1 MHLRALILAVA
12 LGSCAGE
19 AAADPTASVI
29 PVPPTPAAEQVP
41 TVPAL
46 EAPADLSGLE
56 GKSVGRVTIV
66 LEGNVW
72 SDVEAPKL
80 TELKIGDL
88 LTQPAARRVLAQA
101 LRTGSFAR
109 GHVSARDEGGQV
121 AVTVHLVPRKLIDHI
136 QLDLH
141 GAGLDHEEL
150 LHEADLA
157 EGGEI
162 VGADIEATVARIRR
176 YFAVRGYPSAQA
188 SIETRSTDDPASAIV
203 LIDAAPGPPR
213 LFNARAFY
221 VFDSESEPVL
231 RVARSYGVDAGDRAD
246 EPVIDRADLGL
257 EEALHAKGWWKAHV
271 SHDLVWVGDPQKGV
285 RLLLRVRIDG
295 GPRSVAHFEGNEH
308 YDADVLTAALGLE
321 TELDRSPARL
331 ADKIRTFYQKRGFLD
346 VEATVETR
354 HADGARVELVVFHVV
369 EHARVKVSGRSY
381 PCLREPVIKSL
392 GAGGPSSPGAIG
404 SEIDSF
410 LEEDLP
416 GSDLLVNPDPRGVP
430 GVGAPGQV
438 TSSSLPPPTELRPDD
453 TYVADT
459 YQRAIEHVQE
469 LYRNE
474 GFLHANVGPLQVIRA
489 RCDPSSPAG
498 RCVPAPLP
506 TRAPQTCAYD
516 PTGLPLPAEPLDP
529 VFTCHPDPVHGVE
542 CAPEVEVVVPVML
555 GPRTTLWDVAFTG
568 VKNMSEQAVATAAD
582 VPLGE
587 PASTTKLED
596 ARRRVV
602 DWYKELGY
610 YYVNVKASLE
620 PSADNTRARVRFD
633 VLEGEQVIVR
643 AIAIHGLD
651 TTRESIVRRR
661 IALEVGKPY
670 STSDVRKTQERI
682 ATLGVFSNISV
693 GLNDP
698 YVPQAGKTVIVD
710 VVERNPQYIEVRPG
724 LSTGEG
730 FRGAFEYGHRNLL
743 GYAWSLTLHLQASY
757 LPDFLILDP
766 GVAQNFGTLSTA
778 DRIATRDTL
787 TFAWPEMG
795 LGPTI
800 RSQLDAIYVR
810 DLERDFT
817 LGKEALVGT
826 LFWRPSREFQLS
838 GGADYERNDVFLF
851 DYSTIQG
858 YLNTLQMM
866 GQGTS
871 DLARL
876 LRVPDGATNAVA
888 QRIVFTWDRR
898 DMPFN
903 AHRGTYVALGVEHVD
918 SYPIAGT
925 ANPSEQ
931 TSSHVLRLT
940 QTFGVYIPLT
950 PTIAL
955 ASEIRLGEIQNI
967 SPCELPFQPLTK
979 PPTLPPPYCTYPDR
993 QFYMGGFDSMRG
1005 WLQDSFIPEDIA
1017 AQIGSGTN
1025 QIQCTSQDNC
1035 SVPFRGGNFMVNP
1048 RLELRFPLPF
1058 RLPASGAFFG
1068 DFGNLWSNPEW
1079 ILQHGLTMRADV
1091 GAGIRVDTPV
1101 GPLVFDYGLNVTRR
1115 SYEDIG
1121 AFHFAIG
1128 LF

>member
-1 MHLRALILAVA
+1 MRLRALML
-12 LGSCAGE
+12 
-19 AAADPTASVI
+19 AAAFGLRAGLASADPAQAVI
-29 PVPPTPAAEQVP
+29 PVPPTPPAVEAP
-41 TVPAL
+41 TVP
-46 EAPADLSGLE
+46 ESEPPADLSGLE
-56 GKSVGRVTIV
+56 GKPVARIAVV
-66 LEGNVW
+66 LEANVW
-72 SDVEAPKL
+72 KDVELPRV
-80 TELKIGDL
+80 TELKPGDL
-88 LTQPAARRVLAQA
+88 LTAPAARRALAEA
-101 LRTGSFAR
+101 LRSGAFAR
-109 GHVSARDEGGQV
+109 GRISAREEGSQV
-121 AVTVHLVPRKLIDHI
+121 VVTLRLVPRKLVDHI
-136 QLDLH
+136 ELDLH
-141 GAGLDHEEL
+141 GAGLDQEEL
-150 LHEADLA
+150 LREADLA

-162 VGADIEATVARIRR
+162 VGADIDATVARIRR

-188 SIETRSTDDPASAIV
+188 SVETRSTDDPERAIV
-203 LIDAAPGPPR
+203 LVDAVPGPAR
-213 LFNARAFY
+213 RVDDRAFY
-221 VFDSESEPVL
+221 VVDAESEPVL

-246 EPVIDRADLGL
+246 EPVIDRSDVAL
-257 EEALHAKGWWKAHV
+257 EDALHAKGWWKAHV
-271 SHDLVWVGDPQKGV
+271 SHDLVWVGDPQKSV
-285 RLLLRVRIDG
+285 RVLLRVRIDG

-321 TELDRSPARL
+321 SELDRSPARL
-331 ADKIRTFYQKRGFLD
+331 ADKLRTFYQKRGYLD
-346 VEATVETR
+346 VETSVETR
-354 HADGARVELVVFHVV
+354 RDPGARVELVVFHVV
-369 EHARVKVSGRSY
+369 EHARVKVTGRSY
-381 PCLREPVIKSL
+381 PCLREATIKTL
-392 GAGGPSSPGAIG
+392 GAGGPTSPGAIG

-416 GSDLLVNPDPRGVP
+416 GADLLVNPDPRGIP
-430 GVGAPGQV
+430 SSEAPGQV
-438 TSSSLPPPTELRPDD
+438 APSALPVPTDLRPDD

-474 GFLHANVGPLQVIRA
+474 GFLHATVGPLQVLRA
-489 RCDPSSPAG
+489 RCDPASPAG
-498 RCVPAPLP
+498 RCAAQALPARP
-506 TRAPQTCAYD
+506 PQTCAYD

-529 VFTCHPDPVHGVE
+529 AFTCHPDPAHGVA

-568 VKNMSEQAVATAAD
+568 VKSVTEQAVAEAAQ

-610 YYVNVKASLE
+610 YYVSVKASLE
-620 PSADNTRARVRFD
+620 PSADSTRARVRFD
-633 VLEGEQVIVR
+633 VVEGDQVIVR

-651 TTRESIVRRR
+651 ITRESIVRRR
-661 IALEVGKPY
+661 IALRVGQPY

-730 FRGAFEYGHRNLL
+730 FRGALEYGHRNLL
-743 GYAWSLTLHLQASY
+743 GYAWSVTLHLQASY

-826 LFWRPSREFQLS
+826 LFWRPSREYQLS
-838 GGADYERNDVFLF
+838 GGVDYERNEVSLF
-851 DYSTIQG
+851 DYGTIQS
-858 YLNTLQMM
+858 YLTTLQEM
-866 GQGTS
+866 GMGTS

-876 LRVPDGATNAVA
+876 LRVPDGATNAAA

-918 SYPIAGT
+918 AYPIQGT
-925 ANPSEQ
+925 ADPSGQ

-940 QTFGVYIPLT
+940 QTLGVYIPLT

-955 ASEIRLGEIQNI
+955 ATELRLGEIQNV
-967 SPCELPFQPLTK
+967 SPCQLPFQPGAT
-979 PPTLPPPYCTYPDR
+979 PPPYCTYPDR
-993 QFYMGGFDSMRG
+993 QFFMGGFDSMRG

-1017 AQIGSGTN
+1017 AQIGPNTKT
-1025 QIQCTSQDNC
+1025 QFQCTDQSNC
-1035 SVPFRGGNFMVNP
+1035 GVPFRGGNFMVNP
-1048 RLELRFPLPF
+1048 RLELRFPMPF
-1058 RLPASGAFFG
+1058 HIPVSGALFG
-1068 DFGNLWSNPEW
+1068 DFGNLWSDPSW
-1079 ILQHGLTMRADV
+1079 IAQHGLVLRADV
-1091 GAGIRVDTPV
+1091 GAGVRVDTPV

-1115 SYEDIG
+1115 PYEDIG

>member
-1 MHLRALILAVA
+1 MLVAAIGTCAVGA
-12 LGSCAGE
+12 S
-19 AAADPTASVI
+19 ADPPPSVI
-29 PVPPTPAAEQVP
+29 AVPPTPAAEETP
-41 TVPAL
+41 TVPTL
-46 EAPADLSGLE
+46 EPPADLAGLE
-56 GKSVGRVTIV
+56 GKTVARVVVT
-66 LEGNVW
+66 LEGNLW
-72 SDVEAPKL
+72 DDVEAPRVK
-80 TELKIGDL
+80 ELKPGDV
-88 LTQPAARRVLAQA
+88 LTTPAARRALAEA

-109 GHVSARDEGGQV
+109 GRVTAREEAGQV
-121 AVTVHLVPRKLIDHI
+121 TVTLHLVPRKLVDHI
-136 QLDLH
+136 EVDIH

-162 VGADIEATVARIRR
+162 VGADVEATVARIRR

-188 SIETRSTDDPASAIV
+188 TVQTRSTDDPARAIV
-203 LIDAAPGPPR
+203 LVDALPGPAR
-213 LFNARAFY
+213 RVNDRAFY
-221 VFDSESEPVL
+221 VVDAEPEPVQ
-231 RVARSYGVDAGDRAD
+231 RIARSSYGIDTGDRAD
-246 EPVIDRADLGL
+246 EPAIDRSDLAL
-257 EEALHAKGWWKAHV
+257 EEALHARGWWKAHV
-271 SHDLVWVGDPQKGV
+271 SHDMVWVGDPRTSV
-285 RLLLRVRIDG
+285 RLVLRVRIDG
-295 GPRSVAHFEGNEH
+295 GPRSEAHFEGNEH
-308 YDADVLTAALGLE
+308 YDPDVLTAALGLDS
-321 TELDRSPARL
+321 ELDRSPARL

-354 HADGARVELVVFHVV
+354 RAEGARVELVVFHIV
-369 EHARVKVSGRSY
+369 EHARVKVTSRSY
-381 PCLREPVIKSL
+381 PCLREAVIKNL
-392 GAGGPSSPGAIG
+392 GAGGPASPGAIG

-430 GVGAPGQV
+430 GIGAGQV
-438 TSSSLPPPTELRPDD
+438 ASASLPVPTDLRPDD
-453 TYVADT
+453 AYVADT
-459 YQRAIEHVQE
+459 YQKAIEHVQE

-474 GFLHANVGPLQVIRA
+474 GFLHATVGPLQVVRA
-489 RCDPSSPAG
+489 RCDPKSPPG
-498 RCVPAPLP
+498 RCVPQALP

-529 VFTCHPDPVHGVE
+529 SFTCHPDPSRGVE
-542 CAPEVEVVVPVML
+542 CAPGLEVVVPVML

-568 VKNMSEQAVATAAD
+568 VKSVNERAVADAAQ
-582 VPLGE
+582 VPLGD

-633 VLEGEQVIVR
+633 VTEGDQVIVR

-651 TTRESIVRRR
+651 VTRESIVRRR
-661 IALEVGKPY
+661 IALRVGQPY
-670 STSDVRKTQERI
+670 ATSDVRKTQERI

-730 FRGAFEYGHRNLL
+730 FRGALEYGHRNLL
-743 GYAWSLTLHLQASY
+743 GYAWSVTLHLQASY

-766 GVAQNFGTLSTA
+766 GVEQNFSTLSTA

-800 RSQLDAIYVR
+800 RSQLDTIYVR

-817 LGKEALVGT
+817 LSKEAVVGT
-826 LFWRPSREFQLS
+826 LYWRPSRAFQVS
-838 GGADYERNDVFLF
+838 VGADYERNDVYLF
-851 DYSTIQG
+851 DGDTIAT
-858 YLNTLQMM
+858 YLNSLQMM
-866 GQGTS
+866 GMGTS

-876 LRVPDGATNAVA
+876 LRVPDGATNAYA
-888 QRIVFTWDRR
+888 QRVVFTWDRR

-903 AHRGTYVALGVEHVD
+903 AHKGTYVALGVEHVD

-925 ANPSEQ
+925 ADPSQQ

-940 QTFGVYIPLT
+940 QTFGVYIPIT
-950 PTIAL
+950 STISL
-955 ASEIRLGEIQNI
+955 ATELRLGEIENV
-967 SPCELPFQPLTK
+967 SPCQLPFSNGPA
-979 PPTLPPPYCTYPDR
+979 PTFCTYPDR

-1005 WLQDSFIPEDIA
+1005 WLQDSFIPEDYN
-1017 AQIGSGTN
+1017 AQIASGK
-1025 QIQCTSQDNC
+1025 IVCTDQSNC
-1035 SVPFRGGNFMVNP
+1035 QVPLRGGNLMINP
-1048 RLELRFPLPF
+1048 RLELRFPIPLHLPID
-1058 RLPASGAFFG
+1058 GALFG
-1068 DFGNLWSNPEW
+1068 DFGNLWSDPNY
-1079 ILQHGLTMRADV
+1079 ILQNGLTLRADV
-1091 GAGIRVDTPV
+1091 GAGVRVDTPV

-1115 SYEDIG
+1115 PYEDLG